1 MSKSEEERVR
11 TVKIAIDLILVCL
24 LLAGIC
30 YASSQPYEKQDIR
43 KPIEQHLGGGLLE
56 QQLDGLS
63 FQYAG
68 KELNMQTVGFAALVE
83 FFIRKGTHFLT
94 FALLALLVYRFL
106 RNLCTPAVAIP
117 WSGLIS
123 LFAAVLDEWHQT
135 HTPHRTGMLVD
146 VLLDAAGIFTALL
159 GIVLL
164 AVLFRSSH
172 SPTRWHHRRE
182 QRF

>member
-1 MSKSEEERVR
+1 M
-11 TVKIAIDLILVCL
+11 VCL